1 MASSL
6 PGASGPLP
14 NPANLMRRLAPLLLA
29 SAALALWCADGS
41 AQEQVP
47 ASPGCPL
54 DPLTLPLFGATP
66 AAVVAASPAAGLA
79 ATGAES
85 PPDRSVIEP
94 AIEDIVACINT
105 GDPVFQY
112 AIFTDRYLAVRLADR
127 TSTYQPAFEQ
137 QLDQGMDPDAPE
149 FAIES
154 IGEVTALDNG
164 RVSVVVS
171 LSADGLRYEDRLIL
185 ADIDGRWLID
195 DVELLDHATPTPG
208 S

>member
-6 PGASGPLP
+6 PGVSGLPL
-14 NPANLMRRLAPLLLA
+14 NPAGLMRRLGSLMLA
-29 SAALALWCADGS
+29 SAALALLCGGGS

-47 ASPGCPL
+47 ASPGCRL

-66 AAVVAASPAAGLA
+66 AAIIAATPPAGLA
-79 ATGAES
+79 ATGAGS

-105 GDPVFQY
+105 GDPIFQY

-137 QLDQGMDPDAPE
+137 QLDQGVNPDAPE
-149 FAIES
+149 FAIKS
-154 IGEVTALDNG
+154 IGDVMALDDG
-164 RVSVVVS
+164 RISVVVS
-171 LSADGLRYEDRLIL
+171 LSADGLQYEDRLIL

-195 DVELLDHATPTPG
+195 DVERLDPATPTPG